1 MFSKTRTVNK
11 GLATLDEEQM
21 EYLEET
27 IVAEFNRK
35 SSFAIR
41 ATIVDDFAESLEFD
55 WRTLFK

>member
-1 MFSKTRTVNK
+1 M
-11 GLATLDEEQM
+11 DEEQM

-27 IVAEFNRK
+27 VVTEFNREN
-35 SSFAIR
+35 SFAIR